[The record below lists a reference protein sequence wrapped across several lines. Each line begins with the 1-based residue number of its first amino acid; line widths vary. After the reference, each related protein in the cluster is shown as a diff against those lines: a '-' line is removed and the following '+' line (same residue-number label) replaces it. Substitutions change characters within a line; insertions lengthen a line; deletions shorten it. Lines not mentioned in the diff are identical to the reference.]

1 MMIKEKYQSFVALSS
16 NLQTKGGEPVKGY
29 KELVAEANRVIKT
42 ISVLEA
48 VAQIENSDVIF
59 VDLRGDMEL
68 MHTGIIPGAIHVR
81 RGMLELV
88 IDPDSPYH
96 NPIFSTKRHFV
107 FYCASGIRSA
117 MAAQR
122 AMEMG
127 LTDVVQLAGGLK
139 AWKDAGFALDP
150 YRKG

>member
-1 MMIKEKYQSFVALSS
+1 M
-16 NLQTKGGEPVKGY
+16 KGY
-29 KELVAEANRVIKT
+29 KELLAEANCVIKT
-42 ISVLEA
+42 IAVAEA
-48 VAQIENSDVIF
+48 VAQSDDPDVIF

-68 MHTGIIPGAIHVR
+68 VHTGIIPGAIHVR

-96 NPIFSTKRHFV
+96 NPIFSTSKQFI

-127 LTDVVQLAGGLK
+127 LINVVQLAGGLK
-139 AWKDAGFALDP
+139 AWKEAGYALDP
-150 YRKG
+150 YRTV

>member
-1 MMIKEKYQSFVALSS
+1 M
-16 NLQTKGGEPVKGY
+16 KGY
-29 KELVAEANRVIKT
+29 KELLAEANCVIRTIAVAEAV
-42 ISVLEA
+42 V
-48 VAQIENSDVIF
+48 QIEDPDVIF

-68 MHTGIIPGAIHVR
+68 VHTGIIPGAIHVR

-96 NPIFSTKRHFV
+96 NPIFSTNKQFV
-107 FYCASGIRSA
+107 FYCASGIRST

-127 LTDVVQLAGGLK
+127 LPHVVQLAGGLK
-139 AWKDAGFALDP
+139 AWKEAGYALDP
-150 YRKG
+150 YRAV